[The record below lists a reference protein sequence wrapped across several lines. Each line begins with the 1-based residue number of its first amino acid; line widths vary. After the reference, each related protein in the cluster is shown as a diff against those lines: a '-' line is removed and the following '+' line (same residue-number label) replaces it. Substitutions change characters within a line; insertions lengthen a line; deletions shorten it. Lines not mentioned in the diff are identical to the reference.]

1 MKNKSSIIAALLL
14 IFLCFNSCS
23 TLSSNLFLVKSLDK
37 EEKSEILTKKGIG
50 YYEQQLTITENY
62 LLVPMAK
69 KYFKYALVFNP
80 ENIIAQQYMEK
91 LNIFIDEQVARNLK
105 SANKYFSK
113 EDKSEQ
119 DIFNLCYFTQ
129 RAYEISPNN
138 YDVVELKMEIRNNQ
152 DLLIEEYIKRGNE
165 ILIQLESDSVTDSED
180 TRELYF
186 KAYDNFGRIL
196 LLDPMNSKALKSQE
210 NVKNYLQS
218 IAEMQIQT
226 AETHIKSNEF
236 SKADLVIQDISYI
249 SGKVD
254 DYFKE
259 QIDRLNFE
267 SEFQKARYYYSIN
280 DINRAD
286 YYIRRTV
293 AMNPEPESIAFRDKL
308 RVEREKKD
316 SNTKFETLIENIDI
330 LINEGQLITAAE
342 KLSSLRSRTS
352 ETAKLNR
359 IANRDATIKSKI
371 PSLYQIGVKKYKED
385 LFKDAIASLEI
396 VIILDAGYEQAVE
409 YLEKARAKQKVL
421 DSF

>member
-1 MKNKSSIIAALLL
+1 MKKKSSIIASLLL

-23 TLSSNLFLVKSLDK
+23 TLSSNIFLVKSLDK

-80 ENIIAQQYMEK
+80 ENVIAQQYMDK
-91 LNIFIDEQVARNLK
+91 LNIFIDEQVASNLK
-105 SANKYFSK
+105 SANKYFSI

-138 YDVVELKMEIRNNQ
+138 YDVVELKMEIRNDQ

-165 ILIQLESDSVTDSED
+165 ILVQLESDPDSLADSED

-210 NVKNYLQS
+210 SVKNYLQS

-226 AETHIKSNEF
+226 AENSF
-236 SKADLVIQDISYI
+236 D
-249 SGKVD
+249 
-254 DYFKE
+254 
-259 QIDRLNFE
+259 
-267 SEFQKARYYYSIN
+267 SI
-280 DINRAD
+280 
-286 YYIRRTV
+286 
-293 AMNPEPESIAFRDKL
+293 
-308 RVEREKKD
+308 
-316 SNTKFETLIENIDI
+316 
-330 LINEGQLITAAE
+330 
-342 KLSSLRSRTS
+342 
-352 ETAKLNR
+352 
-359 IANRDATIKSKI
+359 
-371 PSLYQIGVKKYKED
+371 
-385 LFKDAIASLEI
+385 
-396 VIILDAGYEQAVE
+396 
-409 YLEKARAKQKVL
+409 
-421 DSF
+421 